1 MSANQGELMLSA
13 TEEKLLNMKTGEE
26 VTVGIYLE
34 PIVLR
39 METIGAVK
47 FIGQNITRSGLV
59 SVETK
64 PEVAKPMKPVETK
77 TAHRS
82 VTYVQSPTTMS

>member
-47 FIGQNITRSGLV
+47 FIG
-59 SVETK
+59 
-64 PEVAKPMKPVETK
+64 
-77 TAHRS
+77 
-82 VTYVQSPTTMS
+82 